1 MITSL
6 GHATSEDITFVGYKV
21 PVDAIILADMDSV
34 NNDRRTWGDPGKFRP
49 ERFIAEDGSLLKIE
63 EFIPFFLGNSFSAI
77 PYSTWNAHCM
87 QSFKKRR
94 STLKGVSA
102 DPDQLAMFSDTIR
115 VHMHNRIVSA
125 TSYI

>member
-6 GHATSEDITFVGYKV
+6 GHATSEDVTFVGYKV

-63 EFIPFFLGNSFSAI
+63 EFIPFFLGKL
-77 PYSTWNAHCM
+77 NAFTALLALAH
-87 QSFKKRR
+87 FKKNYTLQEL
-94 STLKGVSA
+94 ST
-102 DPDQLAMFSDTIR
+102 DPDRLATVFSYTK
-115 VHMHNRIVSA
+115 N
-125 TSYI
+125 SYA